1 MLLYP
6 LVYAVTVLPTSIS
19 RWVQFNHNVPSA
31 AVFFCGF
38 VFNLSG
44 TFNVLLLLVVRPQLL
59 LFNDPEAFRKTEVV
73 DIGTNSAI
81 SNNTAEDVHN
91 PQPTGAEL
99 VDDGEWVPPSRDVDV
114 ALSRIESRPDV

>member
-1 MLLYP
+1 
-6 LVYAVTVLPTSIS
+6 VYAVTVLPTSIA

-44 TFNVLLLLVVRPQLL
+44 TFNVLLFLVVRPQLL
-59 LFNDPEAFRKTEVV
+59 LFNDPKVFRETEVV
-73 DIGTNSAI
+73 DVGTKSAI
-81 SNNTAEDVHN
+81 SHNTAEDDHN
-91 PQPTGAEL
+91 PQLTGPEL
-99 VDDGEWVPPSRDVDV
+99 VDDGEWVPPPRDVDV